1 MARRHDP
8 LTVREKVV
16 SVPNKEKP
24 MASTALS
31 FNNTA
36 IRSQDKF
43 VSLTDMWKADGS
55 DPSKR
60 PPEWLRLASTVE
72 FMECVSALPDVV
84 DDIKN
89 MRKSPTWGNP
99 TSENVEKNHGLT
111 VTLKGGVDRGCT
123 LGHWHLAMAYAK
135 YLSPA
140 FHVWCNEVVRAHMQ
154 GQAQAKAPP
163 DGRAMAAMAEQ
174 LERLTAEVI
183 ELRGHRMLPASLIGK
198 GRAERLVLRRIREL
212 GKMRSDMCGDDY
224 KSLRGEIE
232 SSARFTIN
240 FFGAWGT
247 LPEHRLAD
255 VDRYLM
261 TVERDTLRQARR
273 LHGFGRSGAKPG
285 QLPLPLKLIK
295 K

>member
-1 MARRHDP
+1 MARRADP

-24 MASTALS
+24 MGSIVLK
-31 FNNTA
+31 FNGNV
-36 IRSQDKF
+36 IRDADQSL
-43 VSLTDMWKADGS
+43 SLTDMWKAAGGDKAKQPAKWR
-55 DPSKR
+55 DLPSTR
-60 PPEWLRLASTVE
+60 EFVSHLA
-72 FMECVSALPDVV
+72 DV
-84 DDIKN
+84 ILQ
-89 MRKSPTWGNP
+89 KSEDEVFSVVHGGRNPGTWA
-99 TSENVEKNHGLT
+99 
-111 VTLKGGVDRGCT
+111 
-123 LGHWHLAMAYAK
+123 HWQAAMAYAK

-140 FHVWCNEVVRAHMQ
+140 FHAWCNEVVRAHMQ
-154 GQAQAKAPP
+154 GQGQVQAPAV

-224 KSLRGEIE
+224 KALRGEIE

-247 LPEHRLAD
+247 LPEYRLAD

-261 TVERDTLRQARR
+261 TVERDTLRQAQR